1 MPSRADRARK
11 ARAQR
16 SKIARI
22 FNAMESG
29 RIGAKYVLDSP
40 PECLRNIRIYD
51 VLRRLPHLD
60 RDGAE
65 RICTKSHVWPLTT
78 LGNLTVVVR
87 KRLLSR
93 LTPRVQRRD

>member
-1 MPSRADRARK
+1 MASRADRARK

-22 FNAMESG
+22 FDAMESG

-40 PECLRNIRIYD
+40 PEVLRNIRIYD

-60 RDGAE
+60 RKGAE
-65 RICTKSHVWPLTT
+65 HVCTKAHVWPLTVV
-78 LGNLTVVVR
+78 GNLTEEER
-87 KRLLSR
+87 KRILST
-93 LTPRVQRRD
+93 LPPRVQR